1 MLGTKI
7 GFDLGTTSIVA
18 NVDGKGIKIND
29 PSVIV
34 YDSFE
39 EKVKAIGNECSAKR
53 PIISRQSDR
62 STAEILLITMRLS
75 RWYAIIFKRFAAIGF

>member
-39 EKVKAIGNECSAKR
+39 EKVKAIGNEAYKMLGKTPSF
-53 PIISRQSDR
+53 
-62 STAEILLITMRLS
+62 LLIL
-75 RWYAIIFKRFAAIGF
+75 IK